1 MLDGKTAYEQNKGLV
16 MGYLYR
22 LCHDEDLANELTQE
36 TFYQALK
43 QWDQFRGK
51 SNLGTWLCTIARNLY
66 YRSLRKNDAVS
77 LSVIPEPE
85 IPDFTEKV
93 ANHSLAVTVH
103 KALHELQEP
112 YREVFTL
119 RTFCDL
125 SYKEIGDLFEKSES
139 WARVIYYRAK
149 RRLQETMKGE
159 NVHEQTEHHGQYT
172 GPV

>member
-1 MLDGKTAYEQNKGLV
+1 MTVLDGKTAYEQNKGLV

-66 YRSLRKNDAVS
+66 YRSLRKSDAVS

-125 SYKEIGDLFEKSES
+125 SHKEIGDLFEKSES
-139 WARVIYYRAK
+139 WARVTYYRAK
-149 RRLQETMKGE
+149 RMLQETMKGE
-159 NVHEQTEHHGQYT
+159 NAHE
-172 GPV
+172 

>member
-1 MLDGKTAYEQNKGLV
+1 MLNADKVYQQYRDAV
-16 MGYLYR
+16 WGYLYR
-22 LCHDEDLANELTQE
+22 LCHDRGLAEELTQE

-139 WARVIYYRAK
+139 WARVTYYRAK
-149 RRLQETMKGE
+149 RMLQETMKGE
-159 NVHEQTEHHGQYT
+159 NAHE
-172 GPV
+172 

>member
-1 MLDGKTAYEQNKGLV
+1 M
-16 MGYLYR
+16 
-22 LCHDEDLANELTQE
+22 
-36 TFYQALK
+36 
-43 QWDQFRGK
+43 
-51 SNLGTWLCTIARNLY
+51 
-66 YRSLRKNDAVS
+66 S

-139 WARVIYYRAK
+139 WARVTYYRAK
-149 RRLQETMKGE
+149 RMLQETMKGE
-159 NVHEQTEHHGQYT
+159 NAHE
-172 GPV
+172 

>member
-1 MLDGKTAYEQNKGLV
+1 MPPRPRARVAAAIQPAL
-16 MGYLYR
+16 R
-22 LCHDEDLANELTQE
+22 HDLAEELTQE

-139 WARVIYYRAK
+139 WARVTYYRAK
-149 RRLQETMKGE
+149 RMLQETMKGE
-159 NVHEQTEHHGQYT
+159 NAHE
-172 GPV
+172 